1 VTTLLDL
8 TPIPTATRCAT
19 ATAPA
24 PPKAAA
30 LPGESV
36 VAIPAQLLD
45 GGEVVILAVRPSLWF
60 LVFDP
65 IRWVAVT
72 VLLLLGLAWLAHSSL
87 WGVSPSAVAQAI
99 WLLLGVR
106 LLASVLRWVSRV
118 YVLTNRRVMCI
129 RGVLRPDIW
138 ECILV
143 RIRNTRLTAEPQE
156 KLVGLGTIEFI
167 TEERPAPHRTWR
179 YISRSEEVH
188 AEVRKAIQHAL
199 DHHPPA

>member
-8 TPIPTATRCAT
+8 IPIPTATGCAT

-24 PPKAAA
+24 PPKAAT
-30 LPGESV
+30 LPGDSAV
-36 VAIPAQLLD
+36 VIPAELLD

-60 LVFDP
+60 LVFEP
-65 IRWVAVT
+65 IKWVAVAV
-72 VLLLLGLAWLAHSSL
+72 VLWLGISWLTPSSL

-99 WLLLGVR
+99 GLLLGVR
-106 LLASVLRWVSRV
+106 LLVSVLRWVSRV

-129 RGVLRPDIW
+129 RGVLRPDLW
-138 ECILV
+138 ECVLV

-167 TEERPAPHRTWR
+167 TEERPAPHRAWR
-179 YISRSEEVH
+179 YISRSEEIH

-199 DHHPPA
+199 DHHSPA

>member
-1 VTTLLDL
+1 MTTLLDL
-8 TPIPTATRCAT
+8 IPIPTATRCAT

-24 PPKAAA
+24 PPEAAK

-36 VAIPAQLLD
+36 VTVPAQLLD
-45 GGEVVILAVRPSLWF
+45 GGEVVILAVKPSLWF

-65 IRWVAVT
+65 IRWVAVS
-72 VLLLLGLAWLAHSSL
+72 VLLLLGVAWLAQSSL
-87 WGVSPSAVAQAI
+87 WDVSLNAVAPVVGIA
-99 WLLLGVR
+99 LGLR
-106 LLASVLRWVSRV
+106 LLVSVLRWVSRV

-129 RGVLRPDIW
+129 CGVLRPDIW
-138 ECILV
+138 ECVLV
-143 RIRNTRLTAEPQE
+143 RVRNTRLTAEPQE

-167 TEERPAPHRTWR
+167 TEEQPAPQRAWR